1 MESLLAVPV
10 EHCALPRQ
18 GIFDT
23 RSVELITPIDFMGG
37 RMSEQREKRSK
48 AREPS
53 STTGPVPGPTHDQE
67 RSPQQHPT
75 MPPGRSDLAL
85 KRFNN
90 LHENEDEHNDNS
102 LQEKAKERAKHPNE
116 MKVGTPYEWEELE
129 AYRKELDRLDRE
141 GPKLQ
146 NP

>member
-1 MESLLAVPV
+1 
-10 EHCALPRQ
+10 
-18 GIFDT
+18 
-23 RSVELITPIDFMGG
+23 
-37 RMSEQREKRSK
+37 MSEQREKLSEER
-48 AREPS
+48 ARLSEERARLSEERTRLPEERTRLPEQREQS
-53 STTGPVPGPTHDQE
+53 SATGPVPEPTRDQE
-67 RSPQQHPT
+67 RSTEQQPN

-102 LQEKAKERAKHPNE
+102 LQEKAKERAKHPND

-129 AYRKELDRLDRE
+129 AYRKELDRLERE

>member
-1 MESLLAVPV
+1 
-10 EHCALPRQ
+10 
-18 GIFDT
+18 
-23 RSVELITPIDFMGG
+23 
-37 RMSEQREKRSK
+37 MSEERKTLSEERKR
-48 AREPS
+48 S
-53 STTGPVPGPTHDQE
+53 STTGPIPEPTHDQE
-67 RSPQQHPT
+67 RGTEQHPT

-85 KRFNN
+85 RRFEN
-90 LHENEDEHNDNS
+90 LHEKDEEHNDNS